1 MPTVL
6 IVDDEKN
13 IRATLARGLRLE
25 GYRTEEAANGIE
37 ALKILD
43 ESGID
48 LVLLD
53 VQMPEMDGLALL
65 AAMRKRGLSLPAI
78 VLTAHGSIERAV
90 AAVKLGA
97 SDFIE
102 KPPSIERV
110 LLAVNN
116 ALDRDRLL
124 RENRR
129 LSQEAGGSGEIL
141 GAAESTRGLKA
152 TLARVAAT
160 EAAVLLLGEN
170 GTGKELAAR
179 AIH

>member
-65 AAMRKRGLSLPAI
+65 AAMRDRGLRLPAI

-90 AAVKLGA
+90 QAVKLGA
-97 SDFIE
+97 YDFIE
-102 KPPSIERV
+102 KPPSIERI
-110 LLAVNN
+110 LLAASH
-116 ALDRDRLL
+116 ALDRDRLVS
-124 RENRR
+124 ENRR
-129 LSQEAGGSGEIL
+129 LEEATGAAGEIL
-141 GAAESTRGLKA
+141 GDA
-152 TLARVAAT
+152 
-160 EAAVLLLGEN
+160 
-170 GTGKELAAR
+170 
-179 AIH
+179 

>member
-25 GYRTEEAANGIE
+25 GYRAEEAANGLE

-43 ESGID
+43 EGGVD

-65 AAMRKRGLSLPAI
+65 SAMRERGLTMPAI

-90 AAVKLGA
+90 QAVKLGA
-97 SDFIE
+97 YDFIE
-102 KPPSIERV
+102 KPPSIERI
-110 LLAVNN
+110 LLAAGN
-116 ALDRDRLL
+116 ALDRDRLV

-129 LSQEAGGSGEIL
+129 LIEETGRADEIL
-141 GAAESTRGLKA
+141 GNAEATRALRH
-152 TLARVAAT
+152 TLA
-160 EAAVLLLGEN
+160 
-170 GTGKELAAR
+170 
-179 AIH
+179 